1 VSADRSKVPHT
12 LLLADDSVT
21 IQRVIELTFADE
33 DIRVIAVSDGNQA
46 IARIE
51 EQPPDI
57 VLADVGMPGKSGYE
71 VSSYVKHRPGLAHI
85 PVLLLTGAFEPIDQQ
100 KAAEAGC
107 DGVLAKPFE
116 PQVVIGRVKE
126 LLSRPRTVPPPPATV
141 TAPGPGLPGSV
152 PAGAAPGAPGA
163 SNAPSLPAMSTG
175 DYLDELDAAF
185 AKLPGAHAN
194 TPATPDGEEGV
205 ARSLDG
211 AGSHE
216 PGGIDDRWD
225 ITFPS
230 QPLEDLPL
238 LSASSFGSEHPS
250 PSPPAPAAT
259 AAPLAPGS
267 RDVIGLPPP
276 PSAPEPSDGS
286 TQALPALAVAFAA
299 LLAAEQNPAVPADT
313 TGWAPPLA
321 VSDEIVERVA
331 ERVLEQ
337 LSDRLV
343 RETVAELVSAVAERL
358 VREEIERIK
367 ASIK

>member
-126 LLSRPRTVPPPPATV
+126 LLSRPRAVPPPPGTGA
-141 TAPGPGLPGSV
+141 APGPAFRGSV
-152 PAGAAPGAPGA
+152 PAGAPPGALA
-163 SNAPSLPAMSTG
+163 VSNDPSLQAMSTG

-185 AKLPGAHAN
+185 AKLPGAHAS
-194 TPATPDGEEGV
+194 TPATPDGEGDA
-205 ARSLDG
+205 ARSLDRV
-211 AGSHE
+211 GSDE

-238 LSASSFGSEHPS
+238 SSAPSLGPEHPS
-250 PSPPAPAAT
+250 PPLPAPADT
-259 AAPLAPGS
+259 AAPLMPGS
-267 RDVIGLPPP
+267 RDVMGLPPHP
-276 PSAPEPSDGS
+276 AAPERPGGS
-286 TQALPALAVAFAA
+286 TEALPALAVAFAA

-313 TGWAPPLA
+313 TGWAPPPA

-331 ERVLEQ
+331 ERVLAQ

-343 RETVAELVSAVAERL
+343 RETVTELVSAVAERL